1 MTKRPVIG
9 IPCTQSRDE
18 WGGLALGNSETYLRA
33 IEAAGG
39 TPLLLPLSDESGV
52 LEGLYEIIDGLLLAG
67 GVDIHPDAYNHPPHE
82 NLGSNN
88 LLQDRSELYLTRRAI
103 ADGKPILGICR
114 GHQMLNV
121 AAGGTLYQDI
131 PAEIPGALN
140 HEFSADAKDGS
151 VLAHDIQIDE
161 ESWLA
166 ETLGQTIIKTNSM
179 HHQSV
184 RDVAPSMRIVGKSS
198 DGVVEVI
205 ESTNEHFAVGI
216 QSHPEELWN
225 TSEPQWTRLFATYV
239 QEVAKTVK

>member
-1 MTKRPVIG
+1 MTKRPIIG
-9 IPCTQSRDE
+9 IPCRQALNE
-18 WGGLALGNSETYLRA
+18 WGGFALGNSPTYLEA
-33 IEAAGG
+33 IEKAGG
-39 TPLLLPLSDESGV
+39 LPLLLPLSDETGV
-52 LEGLYEIIDGLLLAG
+52 LDGLYEIIDGLLLAG
-67 GVDIHPDAYNHPPHE
+67 GVDIHPDAYNHPAHE
-82 NLGSNN
+82 KLGSNN
-88 LLQDRSELYLTRRAI
+88 LLQDSSELYLTRRAI

-131 PAEIPGALN
+131 PSEIENSLS
-140 HEFSADAKDGS
+140 HTYSSDVDDGT

-161 ESWLA
+161 DSWLA
-166 ETLGQTIIKTNSM
+166 ETLGQTVIKTNSM

-184 RDVAPSMRIVGKSS
+184 RDIAPNMRIVGKSS

-225 TSEPQWTRLFATYV
+225 TTEPRWAQLFTTYV